1 MIRELY
7 LNKVVK
13 NVCEKQK
20 NQRIA
25 RTNLKKKDKFGGI
38 PLPNFKV
45 YYKIFKFTEA
55 TVINSVK

>member
-1 MIRELY
+1 MY
-7 LNKVVK
+7 AKT
-13 NVCEKQK
+13 

-25 RTNLKKKDKFGGI
+25 RTNLKKKNKVGGI
-38 PLPNFKV
+38 TLPTFKI

>member
-1 MIRELY
+1 MR
-7 LNKVVK
+7 
-13 NVCEKQK
+13 KQK

-25 RTNLKKKDKFGGI
+25 RTNLKKKNKVGGTT
-38 PLPNFKV
+38 LPTFRI